1 MHNPGP
7 AGEQRVLL
15 HAAHHDDV
23 LSLGAVRMDPVDTVV
38 LPLLKVHPVD
48 PVVVKVEVHVQ
59 DVVAWWD
66 DNNYIFIFKEENL

>member
-15 HAAHHDDV
+15 HAAHLDDV
-23 LSLGAVRMDPVDTVV
+23 LSLGAVRMDPGDTVV
-38 LPLLKVHPVD
+38 LPLLNVHPVD

>member
-15 HAAHHDDV
+15 HFSHLDDV

>member
-1 MHNPGP
+1 M
-7 AGEQRVLL
+7 
-15 HAAHHDDV
+15 